1 MKNILIIFKI
11 LKKFNKINEK
21 YYKIVKLFE
30 KIKNLLYNLINQKIF
45 KI

>member
-1 MKNILIIFKI
+1 M

-21 YYKIVKLFE
+21 NYKIVKLFE